1 MLVLEIY
8 KQRLREAMVC
18 EELTSHPRNTMT
30 SLDCI
35 ERGGDL
41 WARSWAVGVSSSHLQ
56 GKLMKA

>member
-8 KQRLREAMVC
+8 RQRLREAVVC

-30 SLDCI
+30 SLDCV

-41 WARSWAVGVSSSHLQ
+41 WARAGLL
-56 GKLMKA
+56 G